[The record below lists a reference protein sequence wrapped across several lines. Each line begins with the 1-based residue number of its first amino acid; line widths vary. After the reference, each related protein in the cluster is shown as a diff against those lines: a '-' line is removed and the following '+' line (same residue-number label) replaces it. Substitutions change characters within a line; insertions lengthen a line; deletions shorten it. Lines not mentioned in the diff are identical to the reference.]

1 MSASMQAG
9 MAIMKNL
16 MAVGAGSF
24 VGGGARYLVACAA
37 RRIGWGTLPVATFA
51 VNVLGCFAIGF
62 LASLH
67 TLLSLCVAGSF
78 ALGWAALIAGHALA
92 KSLE

>member
-9 MAIMKNL
+9 MALLKDL

-24 VGGGARYLVACAA
+24 VGGGARYLVACAT
-37 RRIGWGTLPVATFA
+37 RRVGLAALPAATFA

-62 LASLH
+62 LASYH
-67 TLLSLCVAGSF
+67 TESNGPAPRVRLISLRAFAEDSPLSRPL
-78 ALGWAALIAGHALA
+78 
-92 KSLE
+92 